1 MSTRET
7 VAKRRPMIDLEQ
19 FEKRLRQTTPSS
31 RSDDD
36 PLAELARFAGDR
48 DDPYKAVFEH
58 KAARPAIEDRDAQD
72 GYETPADHDSWPQA
86 EPDPFDPHRSYAS
99 AVYAP
104 ESEDFPHPG
113 ERRRDREEE
122 VANYSAPFEQAQEW
136 RYQEEAPYAAP
147 DYEAEP
153 RSRRPLYIMAA
164 IIIAGIG
171 GIGAT
176 FALKGGSSSSHMV
189 ASIKAVDGPVKVQP
203 ETTGGVDSPNQNAS
217 ILDRT
222 PQASPVA
229 VADGSEQ
236 PVDLSRMPDRA
247 PRVIAMNGSG
257 SGAASVAAPPPP
269 GRAQAPQGSEERS
282 IANLIEPKKVKTVSV
297 RPDGSVIANDPIAAA
312 AAAPVP
318 EHHAATVAAKP
329 ATPKTTTRAATTPKP
344 AAPGDAAVNA
354 AAKPAAKTRS
364 VEVASADAQATPAAG
379 GGYAAQ
385 LAAPASEAE
394 ARDIQGKLIKKY
406 GAQIAGFHPSI
417 RKAVSGDKTVYRV
430 RSVGLSKEDATS
442 LCQKVQGAGGACFV
456 AKN

>member
-1 MSTRET
+1 MSMRET

-99 AVYAP
+99 AAYAP
-104 ESEDFPHPG
+104 ASEDFSHSG
-113 ERRRDREEE
+113 ERRRDREED
-122 VANYSAPFEQAQEW
+122 VANYSAPFEQAAQEW

-203 ETTGGVDSPNQNAS
+203 
-217 ILDRT
+217 
-222 PQASPVA
+222 
-229 VADGSEQ
+229 
-236 PVDLSRMPDRA
+236 
-247 PRVIAMNGSG
+247 
-257 SGAASVAAPPPP
+257 
-269 GRAQAPQGSEERS
+269 
-282 IANLIEPKKVKTVSV
+282 
-297 RPDGSVIANDPIAAA
+297 
-312 AAAPVP
+312 
-318 EHHAATVAAKP
+318 
-329 ATPKTTTRAATTPKP
+329 
-344 AAPGDAAVNA
+344 
-354 AAKPAAKTRS
+354 
-364 VEVASADAQATPAAG
+364 
-379 GGYAAQ
+379 
-385 LAAPASEAE
+385 
-394 ARDIQGKLIKKY
+394 
-406 GAQIAGFHPSI
+406 
-417 RKAVSGDKTVYRV
+417 
-430 RSVGLSKEDATS
+430 
-442 LCQKVQGAGGACFV
+442 
-456 AKN
+456 